1 MQDLSKTKLCLSPAE
16 MQKFIYCSVYE
27 LLSRQRLTEVFSATD
42 KVDYCSACMA
52 FNCSI
57 HGLIADAFD
66 FI

>member
-1 MQDLSKTKLCLSPAE
+1 VNKPVICEVVSIAAVCGTWARAS
-16 MQKFIYCSVYE
+16 SVYE

-57 HGLIADAFD
+57 HGL
-66 FI
+66 